1 MQPSQHSSLSA
12 TGILFKNYLSQ
23 QKVMP
28 PHWVKSQISQRACEH
43 TFGFK
48 EITPSQKLMMGV
60 VRRSKQSNYFK
71 LQANK
76 TFPMF
81 VFLQVV
87 LDFQSWK
94 TAAGRRAAKLAKEE
108 LQLVSKTPLSS
119 TGRHMN
125 SPPEASVGNKAPIYI
140 YIYFKYDL
148 PLSSPAKSKASPGGK
163 QAGNETMPKIRL

>member
-1 MQPSQHSSLSA
+1 
-12 TGILFKNYLSQ
+12 
-23 QKVMP
+23 MP
-28 PHWVKSQISQRACEH
+28 PHWVKSQISQRACKH
-43 TFGFK
+43 MFGFK

-60 VRRSKQSNYFK
+60 VTRSKQSNYFK

-76 TFPMF
+76 TFPLF

-119 TGRHMN
+119 TGRNTN
-125 SPPEASVGNKAPIYI
+125 SPPEGSVGIRHPYI
-140 YIYFKYDL
+140 YMYVYFKYDL